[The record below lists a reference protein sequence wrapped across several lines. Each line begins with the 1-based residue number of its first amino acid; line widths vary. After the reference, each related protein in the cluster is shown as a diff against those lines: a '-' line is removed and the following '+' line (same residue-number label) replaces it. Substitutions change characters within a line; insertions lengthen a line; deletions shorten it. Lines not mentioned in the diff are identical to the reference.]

1 MRLARTETNAAYRL
15 ADQDRWQRME
25 FGGILRV
32 FVACAA
38 CRVPPLLPPYQLTS
52 SPQAFCNT
60 SGYSACGSACV
71 SLPPAQ
77 CILFLLTLCVFGNE
91 EREVRHSAVAL
102 SLYRWKEKYVCN
114 GMGC

>member
-1 MRLARTETNAAYRL
+1 
-15 ADQDRWQRME
+15 ME

-77 CILFLLTLCVFGNE
+77 RILFLLTLCVFGNE
-91 EREVRHSAVAL
+91 ERELRRSAVPL
-102 SLYRWKEKYVCN
+102 SLCIAGKKNMSATAWAVSSPRHQ
-114 GMGC
+114 GRRR